1 MVQAAAVVPA
11 KARERLDI
19 EWMDDDGGQIY
30 SIDGPDDDSGRS
42 ILLMVHFT
50 FNSSVLNH
58 LVVVFPGIPSGGF
71 CLVCPQKRLKFF

>member
-19 EWMDDDGGQIY
+19 EWMDDDGG
-30 SIDGPDDDSGRS
+30 RS

-50 FNSSVLNH
+50 LIVQ
-58 LVVVFPGIPSGGF
+58 VDG
-71 CLVCPQKRLKFF
+71 

>member
-50 FNSSVLNH
+50 LIVQ
-58 LVVVFPGIPSGGF
+58 VDG
-71 CLVCPQKRLKFF
+71 

>member
-42 ILLMVHFT
+42 ILLMVHFLYQT
-50 FNSSVLNH
+50 LEMIFRVPFQGLLCFRVS
-58 LVVVFPGIPSGGF
+58 
-71 CLVCPQKRLKFF
+71 

>member
-50 FNSSVLNH
+50 ARGTI
-58 LVVVFPGIPSGGF
+58 LVNELDIRFGGF
-71 CLVCPQKRLKFF
+71 CRLLCPQN